1 MTHFPAFQSLLSV
14 FLLIQIA
21 VGSSI
26 EFKRLNSLLNVLT
39 LKQETTQ
46 LEVKQLQDEVEQLR
60 NELHQVK
67 QQLNVS
73 SRIIN
78 EMEKNGSGGKNCS
91 CEIAGNLTKEL
102 HDIRNNGINHSEI
115 ILKMESFSQT
125 WNDEVLQLKKL
136 SSTAKGLIL
145 GFRQE
150 KQLRKDF
157 EMKTDTGNDIN
168 QTGQSCSLM
177 KNDSSI
183 VEMNSTLYRL
193 LNDVEEIK
201 SSILSNSSNTTRM
214 KDADIRQLYSE
225 LNNLKGVIANM
236 SSSKTSTTSSRTT
249 TSSISL
255 TSHLCAR
262 TVTDDALILASIKV
276 GTRVVRGRDWSWG
289 NQDGLPPNTGTVEK
303 IDSLPGWVWVRWKN
317 GMSVNYRVGEGS
329 KFDLYI
335 CE

>member
-1 MTHFPAFQSLLSV
+1 M
-14 FLLIQIA
+14 
-21 VGSSI
+21 
-26 EFKRLNSLLNVLT
+26 K
-39 LKQETTQ
+39 
-46 LEVKQLQDEVEQLR
+46 
-60 NELHQVK
+60 
-67 QQLNVS
+67 
-73 SRIIN
+73 
-78 EMEKNGSGGKNCS
+78 KNGSGGNNCS

-102 HDIRNNGINHSEI
+102 HAIRNNGINHSEI

-157 EMKTDTGNDIN
+157 EMKTDTGNNMN